1 MIKYILFGL
10 LLLIAACHNHTEE
23 NHEHDYQI
31 GETHEEENIKTTL
44 FSDSTE
50 YFIEYNS
57 LVKGEESEF
66 LVHLTK
72 LKNYKPYTSGKV
84 TITLGNDEVT
94 AGNILRPGIFKIV
107 FKPKESGP
115 FKIVYTLKT
124 EIREESVADSVFVY
138 TGYDEAHEHDDMEIP
153 GVIGYTKEQVWKN
166 KFMVNRVFPAPF
178 ESVISASGEMLAM
191 PGEKQNVAAKSTGIL
206 LFASKKM
213 VQGSVVKQG
222 ELLFTI
228 SGQDMTDDNIGIKY
242 SEAKNKYLQS
252 KSEYIRHLALY
263 NDKIIS
269 EKQFIESKIKYQNDS
284 SLYYSLSSSVSAGGQ
299 RIYAPITGY
308 IHGLTVSEGQYVETG
323 QLLATISTNKVMLL
337 RADLPQQHFNSL
349 QYIKTANFRPA
360 YSTKTYRIEDLKGSI
375 IAKGASVAENNHYM
389 PVFFKVENNG
399 NLLEGSFVE
408 FYLITQKSNEV
419 ISVPNTALIEEQ
431 GRYYVYRQVGGEAYL
446 KTPVEIGETD
456 GLRSSVLSGLQSGD
470 LVVTEGAMLIKLQ
483 PHPVQC
489 PPIVTNIKKHSYVKQ
504 NN

>member
-1 MIKYILFGL
+1 MIKYISIGIL
-10 LLLIAACHNHTEE
+10 LLLAACHNYNKN
-23 NHEHDYQI
+23 NHEHTHPEE
-31 GETHEEENIKTTL
+31 ETHEEENIQTTL

-50 YFIEYNS
+50 YFIEYNP

-72 LKNYKPYTSGKV
+72 TKNYKPYTSGEVSIEVGNEKV
-84 TITLGNDEVT
+84 TTK
-94 AGNILRPGIFKIV
+94 NILRPGIFKLV
-107 FKPKESGP
+107 LLPKKSGS
-115 FKIVYTLKT
+115 FTIRYSIKIKSY
-124 EIREESVADSVFVY
+124 EEVVTDSVTVY
-138 TGYDEAHEHDDMEIP
+138 SNHEEAHKYEVAEIP
-153 GVIGYTKEQVWKN
+153 SVIGYTKEQVWKN
-166 KFMVNRVFPAPF
+166 KFMVKSIFPAPF

-213 VQGSVVKQG
+213 VQGSIVKQG

-228 SGQDMTDDNIGIKY
+228 SGQDMMDDNIGIKY

-252 KSEYIRHLALY
+252 KSEYKRHLALFK
-263 NDKIIS
+263 DKIIS
-269 EKQFIESKIKYQNDS
+269 EKQFIESQIKYQNDS
-284 SLYYSLSSSVSAGGQ
+284 SVYYSLSSSVSARGQ

-308 IHGLTVSEGQYVETG
+308 IHELTVSEGQFVKTG

-360 YSTKTYRIEDLKGSI
+360 YSTQTYRIEDLKGSI

-389 PVFFKVENNG
+389 PVFFKVENDG

-408 FYLITQKSNEV
+408 FYLITQKSKDV

-431 GRYYVYRQVGGEAYL
+431 GRYYVYKQIEGESYL

-456 GLRSSVLSGLQSGD
+456 GLRSSVLSGLESGD
-470 LVVTEGAMLIKLQ
+470 LVVTEGAMLIKIASSSSAM
-483 PHPVQC
+483 PAH
-489 PPIVTNIKKHSYVKQ
+489 NHEH
-504 NN
+504 